1 MSAAVVVPYVLWGGG
16 HLAALLMSRDIL
28 SKVLAFGGHR
38 LYSRCWSARE
48 PHQDAP
54 PHPDLDAALARV
66 AALLARVDGEEADGT
81 DGAWQVLDQW
91 EVAVARQH
99 PGRAHADPGL
109 AGADPVRLAAWQL
122 RGALRDVMDDLGSN

>member
-1 MSAAVVVPYVLWGGG
+1 MLYKLVCHQMAGPGTFSRGG
-16 HLAALLMSRDIL
+16 RRI
-28 SKVLAFGGHR
+28 
-38 LYSRCWSARE
+38 RCIRPSTSQ

-91 EVAVARQH
+91 EVAVATQH